1 MTAYL
6 NVDEGGYYPD
16 DASILEAMGAKIKIV
31 KGDLFNVKVTTVE
44 DLYMLFGR
52 DVRVGFGYDIHPTG
66 EGSVLK
72 LGGVEIPSEF
82 ALIGHSDGDVVIH
95 AVIDALLGAAS
106 LGDIGDWFPGTEEYK
121 GADSRSLL
129 RTVYNKL
136 KDKWYV
142 INLDVVI
149 VLERPKLGYYKD
161 KIRRNL
167 ADLLEV
173 EETLVSVKAKTKE
186 GFDAVGNMR
195 AVEAYAVIAIGRKV
209 EHV

>member
-1 MTAYL
+1 
-6 NVDEGGYYPD
+6 
-16 DASILEAMGAKIKIV
+16 
-31 KGDLFNVKVTTVE
+31 
-44 DLYMLFGR
+44 
-52 DVRVGFGYDIHPTG
+52 
-66 EGSVLK
+66 
-72 LGGVEIPSEF
+72 
-82 ALIGHSDGDVVIH
+82 
-95 AVIDALLGAAS
+95 
-106 LGDIGDWFPGTEEYK
+106 
-121 GADSRSLL
+121 DSRSLL